1 MKTTMKCLTYGLII
15 FTLVFTSCSKDG
27 EVGPIGPAGSQ
38 GTAGTNG
45 VDGTN
50 GADGSDGTDGTSGQD
65 GADGTDGNADIRIFE
80 YDSRTFTTNT
90 TYQMTDITQT
100 VMSNSLV
107 LAYYGTTVER
117 VIISGNAPIA
127 MVQWKPVP
135 GIDNLFIIKSQ
146 TGKSGFFS
154 PGGGSNNAQE
164 MNVKLLNFDGTSYLG
179 STTFEQFKI
188 IVAPSNIAGKN
199 SAVDLR
205 KMTYEEVM
213 QHFGLEE

>member
-1 MKTTMKCLTYGLII
+1 MKTAMNFFMSGFLI
-15 FTLVFTSCSKDG
+15 FSLVLTSCSKDG
-27 EVGPIGPAGSQ
+27 EIGPIGPAGTQ
-38 GTAGTNG
+38 
-45 VDGTN
+45 
-50 GADGSDGTDGTSGQD
+50 GSDGTDGINGTNGIDGTVGQD
-65 GADGTDGNADIRIFE
+65 GTDGTDGNADVRIFE
-80 YDSRTFTTNT
+80 YDSRTFTTST

-107 LAYYGTTVER
+107 LGYYGTTIER
-117 VIISGNAPIA
+117 VIISGNAPIS

-146 TGKSGFFS
+146 TGKSGFFN

-164 MNVKLLNFDGTSYLG
+164 MNVKLLNFDGTSYLP

-188 IVAPSNIAGKN
+188 IVAPANIAGKN
-199 SAVDLR
+199 STVDLR

-213 QHFGLEE
+213 QHFELKE